1 MDRRTLL
8 ALLPAVALA
17 PALLSL
23 APPTEEAFAQGVDP
37 NAILNDPEAPISG
50 NPKGDLTIVAFL
62 DYNCPFCKKA
72 EPDLTRLVKADGRI
86 RLVHKDWPILGDAS
100 VYGAQLALAAKY
112 QGRYDAVHRA
122 LMAIPGRK
130 IPKERM
136 LEAVSASG
144 VDMARL
150 EADRTSHQGEIAALL
165 QRADQVQILVTAFG
179 LLGHREAERR
189 RLHQVVVHHGG
200 GQVVGH
206 GHQQRVAHL
215 AGEPPGLHQLVERN
229 LDVHLAIGAVH
240 PAGVVNGIGEHA
252 PPGQRKLDPPG
263 LGEPQI
269 AALAHH
275 LDAQFVAVDAH
286 RVVGAV
292 AHIGVRL
299 ARRLDVG
306 ADAAVP
312 QQVHRGLENEVDQ
325 LVGGERGRPVEAECG
340 RGLLAHRDRLRA
352 A

>member
-37 NAILNDPEAPISG
+37 NAILNDPEVPVSG

-112 QGRYDAVHRA
+112 QGRYDEVHRA

-136 LEAVSASG
+136 LEAVAASG
-144 VDMARL
+144 VDVARL
-150 EADRTSHQGEIAALL
+150 EEDRKAHQAEIAALL
-165 QRADQVQILVTAFG
+165 QR
-179 LLGHREAERR
+179 
-189 RLHQVVVHHGG
+189 
-200 GQVVGH
+200 
-206 GHQQRVAHL
+206 
-215 AGEPPGLHQLVERN
+215 N
-229 LDVHLAIGAVH
+229 LDQADALGLQGTPVFLIGQLKVA
-240 PAGVVNGIGEHA
+240 
-252 PPGQRKLDPPG
+252 
-263 LGEPQI
+263 
-269 AALAHH
+269 AAL
-275 LDAQFVAVDAH
+275 DYDGFKQAV
-286 RVVGAV
+286 VQ
-292 AHIGVRL
+292 
-299 ARRLDVG
+299 AR
-306 ADAAVP
+306 A
-312 QQVHRGLENEVDQ
+312 
-325 LVGGERGRPVEAECG
+325 RGRS
-340 RGLLAHRDRLRA
+340 
-352 A
+352 

>member
-8 ALLPAVALA
+8 TLLPAVALA

-23 APPTEEAFAQGVDP
+23 APPTEGAFAQGVDP
-37 NAILNDPEAPISG
+37 NAILNDPEAPGSG

-86 RLVHKDWPILGDAS
+86 RLIHKDWPILGDAS

-150 EADRTSHQGEIAALL
+150 EEDRKARQGAIAALL
-165 QRADQVQILVTAFG
+165 QR
-179 LLGHREAERR
+179 
-189 RLHQVVVHHGG
+189 
-200 GQVVGH
+200 
-206 GHQQRVAHL
+206 
-215 AGEPPGLHQLVERN
+215 N
-229 LDVHLAIGAVH
+229 LDQADALGLRGTPVFLIGQLKVA
-240 PAGVVNGIGEHA
+240 
-252 PPGQRKLDPPG
+252 
-263 LGEPQI
+263 
-269 AALAHH
+269 AAL
-275 LDAQFVAVDAH
+275 DYDGFKQ
-286 RVVGAV
+286 AV
-292 AHIGVRL
+292 AQ
-299 ARRLDVG
+299 AR
-306 ADAAVP
+306 AK
-312 QQVHRGLENEVDQ
+312 
-325 LVGGERGRPVEAECG
+325 GRP
-340 RGLLAHRDRLRA
+340 
-352 A
+352 